1 MLRRRQKTK
10 TSITLL
16 ESFGTTCYV
25 LLLSWIRSEVFFH
38 HLPAN
43 TKTYSYE
50 YPNFQEAKTVKTTAT
65 LEHIHNPCLNSNHM
79 FFVVFAFTDFIA
91 WNAAVGVDGEW
102 RKLVYSQ
109 TPSIPNVAFHAMESA
124 KAKTTL
130 TLKNRLRIVFF
141 LFLLLES
148 FDIRENMFWRWQE
161 DGGRRLP
168 TRFLTMAKQST

>member
-25 LLLSWIRSEVFFH
+25 LLLSWIWSEVFFH

-102 RKLVYSQ
+102 RKRVYRQAS
-109 TPSIPNVAFHAMESA
+109 SMPNDYLEEIQISKSVI
-124 KAKTTL
+124 T
-130 TLKNRLRIVFF
+130 VFV
-141 LFLLLES
+141 LN
-148 FDIRENMFWRWQE
+148 I
-161 DGGRRLP
+161 
-168 TRFLTMAKQST
+168 